1 MGHWALPYTADANF
15 KLNNT
20 YEKRAHYNIYP
31 LTIPVQRIYSTA
43 TFETMHDH
51 YTIYRNCKGKTNTM
65 FIVID
70 PTEL

>member
-1 MGHWALPYTADANF
+1 M
-15 KLNNT
+15 K
-20 YEKRAHYNIYP
+20 ERAHYNIYP
-31 LTIPVQRIYSTA
+31 LTIPVQRIYATA